1 VFARK
6 ADAALTSLVK
16 KLDAEVAKAGKG
28 KMAAAV
34 IFLSDDDGMKDQI
47 EKFKETNNI
56 KHVSL
61 ALDGSKGPEAYKLSK
76 DAYLT
81 AILYKG
87 KKVKVNHAFEKFEGR
102 DVEAIMN
109 DMPKILEVSKGK

>member
-1 VFARK
+1 LVFARK
-6 ADAALTSLVK
+6 TDDALASLVK

-47 EKFKETNNI
+47 EKFKENNSV

-61 ALDGSKGPEAYKLSK
+61 ALDGSNGPEVYKIDK
-76 DAYLT
+76 KAELT

-87 KKVKVNHAFEKFEGR
+87 KRVKVNHAFETFSAANVETVTADLSKLFE
-102 DVEAIMN
+102 
-109 DMPKILEVSKGK
+109 